1 MERLKLTRLT
11 DRARSVILF
20 ARKSNGERKVDDLTP
35 RSLLIGMC
43 LEGTGVAGRVLARQ
57 GIDEQS
63 IRDNIDASPTVTGW
77 SLTHF
82 SKTCKD
88 EATSI
93 GHNFIGTEH
102 LLLALT
108 SPLEQAANRALLA
121 CGLSTEELREEI
133 LGLLG
138 LE

>member
-63 IRDNIDASPTVTGW
+63 IRDNIDASPTVTG
-77 SLTHF
+77 
-82 SKTCKD
+82 
-88 EATSI
+88 
-93 GHNFIGTEH
+93 
-102 LLLALT
+102 
-108 SPLEQAANRALLA
+108 
-121 CGLSTEELREEI
+121 
-133 LGLLG
+133 
-138 LE
+138 